1 MPAPSPV
8 NAWSWS
14 PRRTVLPRAAAAPR
28 SPRLPRSPRSGRPV
42 RYSVSREGIRIA
54 RRFRRPERILAPTR
68 PEWTRFWTL
77 WSRLEWAVAT
87 ARVERVRRRAR
98 PHWR

>member
-28 SPRLPRSPRSGRPV
+28 SPRSPRAGRPV

>member
-1 MPAPSPV
+1 V
-8 NAWSWS
+8 NTWSWS

-28 SPRLPRSPRSGRPV
+28 SPRAGRPV

-54 RRFRRPERILAPTR
+54 RRFRWPERILAPTR

-77 WSRLEWAVAT
+77 CSRLEWAVAT

>member
-14 PRRTVLPRAAAAPR
+14 PRRAVLPRAAAAPR
-28 SPRLPRSPRSGRPV
+28 PPRAARPV
-42 RYSVSREGIRIA
+42 RYSVRREGIRLA
-54 RRFRRPERILAPTR
+54 RRFRRPERILARTR

>member
-8 NAWSWS
+8 NAWSWP

-28 SPRLPRSPRSGRPV
+28 ASRAARPV

-54 RRFRRPERILAPTR
+54 RRFPRPERILGRTR

-77 WSRLEWAVAT
+77 WSRIEWALAT
-87 ARVERVRRRAR
+87 ARVERARRRAR